1 MAETNERGGVKSFV
15 YENGLSLFF
24 LAIFLAA
31 LIAQALVGHAA
42 YNDEQATHG
51 EAAVSL
57 WTYITSSSF
66 GNAVMENW
74 QSEYLQ
80 FLLFVIVTVWLVQRG
95 SPESK
100 PPGEEGTQSDRKQR
114 IGGWS
119 GPEAPPWAR
128 VRGIRNWVY
137 SNSLLTVMALIFVG
151 SWFAQ
156 SVTGWTEF
164 NAEQQTHGEHSI
176 SWISYATSSHFWEAT
191 LQNWQSE
198 FLAVGSFAVLA
209 IYLRQRGS
217 PESKPVGAPHEAT
230 GVEGQ
235 G

>member
-1 MAETNERGGVKSFV
+1 MAEPSEQTGPKRFL
-15 YENGLSLFF
+15 YDNGLSLFF
-24 LAIFLAA
+24 LTLFLGA

-42 YNDEQATHG
+42 YNDEQMTHG
-51 EAAVSL
+51 EATVSL

-80 FLLFVIVTVWLVQRG
+80 FLLFVLVTVWFIQRG

-100 PPGEEGTQSDRKQR
+100 PPGEEGTESDRKQR

-119 GPEAPPWAR
+119 GPEAPQWAR
-128 VRGIRNWVY
+128 VRGIRNWAY
-137 SNSLLTVMALIFVG
+137 SNSLLMVMGLVFLG

-164 NAEQQTHGEHSI
+164 NSEQQAHGEPAL
-176 SWISYATSSHFWEAT
+176 SWLSYVGSAHFWEAT

-230 GVEGQ
+230 GVEG
-235 G
+235 